1 MGRYAT
7 NREQMSSDLDLYT
20 VDADFD
26 EPANRWDDRAELIY
40 AVNDSASLWRS
51 QTPRDGFDME
61 Y

>member
-26 EPANRWDDRAELIY
+26 EQANRWDDRAELIS
-40 AVNDSASLWRS
+40 AVNDSTSLWRS